1 MKILSKA
8 IAWVFP
14 EYQFEWIVPEFE
26 KNLSKELDFLQEA
39 SNAEKTG
46 RNFSKK
52 EVVKVPEIHWEL
64 CTKRVLTMQ
73 FMYGWKVDDVQS
85 LVKAGIDPKKVAEV
99 LAEVFA
105 AMIFCHGFVHG
116 DPHPG
121 NILVSGSGNKFA
133 SNRSDF
139 AIVLLDHGLYRE
151 LDEQFR
157 SEFCH
162 LWKALILLDPVKLRE
177 AGERLGAG
185 RYYRYLPVIFTGRS
199 LSSKSGL
206 GQGMSPEE
214 KMYLKDELRNF
225 SVGDISQFMEGLPRD
240 FLTILRTDGLLRS
253 IIAKL
258 GAESRVRLLIYAKYA
273 VLGAALRHDDAPDRP
288 AQNWKVA
295 LKASLEYG
303 QLRIRL
309 ETLEIAHKL
318 ESCYRALV
326 NWLRAFGSGIQGLFS
341 LGLSIVYGLLP

>member
-1 MKILSKA
+1 
-8 IAWVFP
+8 
-14 EYQFEWIVPEFE
+14 
-26 KNLSKELDFLQEA
+26 
-39 SNAEKTG
+39 
-46 RNFSKK
+46 
-52 EVVKVPEIHWEL
+52 
-64 CTKRVLTMQ
+64 MQ

-199 LSSKSGL
+199 LSS
-206 GQGMSPEE
+206 
-214 KMYLKDELRNF
+214 
-225 SVGDISQFMEGLPRD
+225 
-240 FLTILRTDGLLRS
+240 GLLRS